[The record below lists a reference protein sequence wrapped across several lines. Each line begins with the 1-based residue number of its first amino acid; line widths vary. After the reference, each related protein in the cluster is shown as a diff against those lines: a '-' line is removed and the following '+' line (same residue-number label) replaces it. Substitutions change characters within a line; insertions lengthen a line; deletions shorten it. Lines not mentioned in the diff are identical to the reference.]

1 MRAFSDELLLVGLW
15 HRICIPSNKKKD
27 KVLWKEQPLLMYGG
41 KLSYIEKERDAVY
54 MNACFCLVK
63 LKDSGGLFVRNIR
76 NSVFIMCNVQVI

>member
-1 MRAFSDELLLVGLW
+1 
-15 HRICIPSNKKKD
+15 
-27 KVLWKEQPLLMYGG
+27 MYGG